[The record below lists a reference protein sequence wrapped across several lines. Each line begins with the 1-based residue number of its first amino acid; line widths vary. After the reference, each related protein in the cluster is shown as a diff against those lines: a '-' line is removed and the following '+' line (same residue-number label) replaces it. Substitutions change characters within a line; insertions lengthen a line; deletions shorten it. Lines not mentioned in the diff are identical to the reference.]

1 MSFVS
6 IVDRFNFF
14 MNKSILSKNFL
25 NRRMLICIF
34 TGFSSGLPLY
44 IIYQLI
50 PLWLNDNDV
59 NLEIIGFFALVGIPY
74 TFKFIWS
81 PFMERYPLPFLGH
94 RRGWILLTQIMLFF
108 VIAILGFMEPNKS
121 ILFIAFL
128 STIIAFFSATQDI
141 SLDAYRREI
150 LDDSQ

>member
-1 MSFVS
+1 
-6 IVDRFNFF
+6 
-14 MNKSILSKNFL
+14 
-25 NRRMLICIF
+25 MLICIF

-94 RRGWILLTQIMLFF
+94 RRGWIWLTQIMLFF

-121 ILFIAFL
+121 IWLIAFL

-141 SLDAYRREI
+141 S
-150 LDDSQ
+150 